1 MTSRMMMSQLLM
13 KDAERSD
20 ESQREAIINSSTH
33 WCSCGHCSPCP
44 PKEAVCCHDK
54 PEVQDFMESSRGC
67 ITEQTFFQAQ
77 LMSEEGLQYNR
88 MLFASIINDHE
99 ARKKYLEQV
108 FDNGKRRHLC
118 YRNFLIFMNRGQPIV
133 LLRKFGN
140 DIPILVE
147 NTLDL
152 VIQWIICNDLTV
164 RVVLHIKCVSLVCT

>member
-1 MTSRMMMSQLLM
+1 M

-118 YRNFLIFMNRGQPIV
+118 YRNFLIFMNRGQPIG
-133 LLRKFGN
+133 RGN
-140 DIPILVE
+140 
-147 NTLDL
+147 
-152 VIQWIICNDLTV
+152 
-164 RVVLHIKCVSLVCT
+164 RVVLPQCVVAKIRERYPDPSGKYVGFSDSMDNM